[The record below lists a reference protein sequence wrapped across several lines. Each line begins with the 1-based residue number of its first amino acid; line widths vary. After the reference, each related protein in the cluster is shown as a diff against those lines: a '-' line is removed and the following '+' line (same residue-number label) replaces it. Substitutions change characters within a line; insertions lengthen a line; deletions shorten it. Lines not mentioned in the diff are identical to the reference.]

1 MQRRQRVLHL
11 RIWIMLA
18 GLVPAVLVMALVLS
32 QHRMPEPAP
41 LRLSDPVA
49 VGTSR

>member
-1 MQRRQRVLHL
+1 MQRRRRVLHL

-18 GLVPAVLVMALVLS
+18 GLVPVVLVMALVLS
-32 QHRMPEPAP
+32 QHRLPEPVP

-49 VGTSR
+49 AGPSR